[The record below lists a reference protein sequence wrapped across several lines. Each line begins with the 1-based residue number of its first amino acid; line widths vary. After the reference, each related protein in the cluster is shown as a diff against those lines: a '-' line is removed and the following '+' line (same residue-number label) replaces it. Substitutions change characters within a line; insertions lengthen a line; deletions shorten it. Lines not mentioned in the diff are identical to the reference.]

1 MESTTKTL
9 EEIIFGASTHQIK
22 IPKYQRPYS
31 WGPQQIEEFWD
42 DIIQDNPTYFIG
54 PVIVNIENYNNSDNS
69 YIEIVDGQQR
79 LISSTI
85 LSAVLRDT
93 FLEYGDTR
101 KADKIQ
107 DRFIAFV
114 DDNGDDKGYRLTA
127 GLSTNQFFKDNIQNE
142 NSDILNSSPE
152 TKEHKRIKDNY
163 KLLKKLLSYYLDP
176 ESSNENKIKKIGFI
190 RDRLKKL
197 KIIEIQINN
206 DSEAY
211 EIFERVNNY
220 GVDLSLSDLLK
231 NHILKNS
238 DNVESASQK
247 WLEIEK
253 NIRSADSEMKKFIR
267 YHWLSKYSFKTEKQL
282 YNNIKDTIKDY
293 DKFLKELV
301 RASEIYCNILGA
313 QLSDYNQLNVN
324 GRYIGDKIY
333 NAVQASNYMSVTQD
347 NVFYISLIRN
357 TEEGKLLINPKNFL
371 LFLEKFIFKYFAICH
386 FPANKVERLF
396 SKYAIMLE
404 KVCNENVNKDNIKQN
419 TDRLFKNFQ
428 SDLKVFAPT
437 EALRELF
444 IEKFQEIKY
453 GTSPKNRKLIKYI
466 LSKFENHLHGRNE
479 FTLNHQVINIE
490 HVLPQTPDNWGL
502 TKQEIK
508 EYVNN
513 LGNLVLIDQSLNGQ
527 MGNKSLADKTP
538 ILCQSNLKMNKLI
551 VEQIKENDNVWDQI
565 SIEKRNE
572 DIATVSYDSI
582 WQF

>member
-1 MESTTKTL
+1 MESKTKTL

-31 WGPQQIEEFWD
+31 WGTLQVEELWD

-54 PVIVNIENYNNSDNS
+54 PVIVNVENYNDSDDS

-93 FLEYGDTR
+93 FKEYGDTR

-127 GLSTNQFFKDNIQNE
+127 GLSTNQFLKDNIQNE
-142 NSDILNSSPE
+142 NADILNSSPE
-152 TKEHKRIKDNY
+152 TKEHKKIKENY
-163 KLLKKLLSYYLDP
+163 KLLKKLLDNYLDP
-176 ESSNENKIKKIGFI
+176 ETSNEHKIRKIGTV

-197 KIIEIQINN
+197 KVIEIQINN
-206 DSEAY
+206 DNEAY

-238 DNVESASQK
+238 NDVDSASKK

-282 YNNIKDTIKDY
+282 YNNIKEEIRDY
-293 DKFLKELV
+293 DKFLKELLK
-301 RASEIYCNILGA
+301 ASEIYCNIIGA
-313 QLSDYNQLNVN
+313 QLSNYNELNVN
-324 GRYIGDKIY
+324 GRFIGDKIF
-333 NAVQASNYMSVTQD
+333 NIVQSSNYMSVTQD
-347 NVFYISLIRN
+347 NVFYMSLIRN
-357 TEEGKLLINPKNFL
+357 CEKEKLLVNPKKFL
-371 LFLEKFIFKYFAICH
+371 IFLEKFIFKYFAICH

-396 SKYAIMLE
+396 SKYAILLE
-404 KVCNENVNKDNIKQN
+404 TVCNENINEANIKQN
-419 TDRLFKNFQ
+419 TDRLFKTFQ
-428 SDLKVFAPT
+428 SDLEELAPT
-437 EALRELF
+437 EAIREFF
-444 IEKFQEIKY
+444 IERFQEVKY
-453 GTSPKNRKLIKYI
+453 GTSPKNRKLITYV
-466 LSKFENHLHGRNE
+466 LSKFENHLHGRDE
-479 FTLNHQVINIE
+479 FTLNYQIINIE
-490 HVLPQTPDNWGL
+490 HVLPQKPDNWGL
-502 TKQEIK
+502 TKTEIK
-508 EYVNN
+508 DYVNN
-513 LGNLVLIDQSLNGQ
+513 LGNLLLIDQRLNGQ
-527 MGNKSLADKTP
+527 MGNKSLENKIP
-538 ILCQSNLKMNKLI
+538 ILQESNLKMNELI
-551 VEQIKENDNVWDQI
+551 VNQIEENNNVWDQI

-572 DIATVSYDSI
+572 DIARVSYDTI
-582 WQF
+582 FNF